1 MPMRPSEPSIDIA
14 QYDIYINDH
23 NCIQYIGRETRKT
36 RLVEAAVI
44 RNQEE
49 CDVNHVERQKKCG
62 GEGNEKTRL
71 WGESLTKHGTKSR
84 SHK

>member
-1 MPMRPSEPSIDIA
+1 MPLRPSEPSIDIA

-44 RNQEE
+44 RNQELS
-49 CDVNHVERQKKCG
+49 VM
-62 GEGNEKTRL
+62 
-71 WGESLTKHGTKSR
+71 
-84 SHK
+84 

>member
-1 MPMRPSEPSIDIA
+1 MKLHIHDSKLLGGGGGENRLCPRPSEPSTDIA

-44 RNQEE
+44 RNQELS
-49 CDVNHVERQKKCG
+49 VM
-62 GEGNEKTRL
+62 
-71 WGESLTKHGTKSR
+71 
-84 SHK
+84 